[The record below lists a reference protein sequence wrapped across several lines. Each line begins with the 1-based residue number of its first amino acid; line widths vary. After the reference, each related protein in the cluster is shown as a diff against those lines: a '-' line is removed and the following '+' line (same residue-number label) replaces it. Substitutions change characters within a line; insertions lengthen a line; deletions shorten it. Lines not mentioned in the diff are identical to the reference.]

1 MNPSDRS
8 DRSDLSDASDDLRRL
23 LPKHGG
29 YRKLR
34 SFQAAL
40 AVYDATVIFCDR
52 LETLSN
58 A

>member
-1 MNPSDRS
+1 MEKRQFY
-8 DRSDLSDASDDLRRL
+8 DLHRL

-40 AVYDATVIFCDR
+40 AVYDATLIFCDR
-52 LETLSN
+52 FIEKRSRTHE
-58 A
+58 